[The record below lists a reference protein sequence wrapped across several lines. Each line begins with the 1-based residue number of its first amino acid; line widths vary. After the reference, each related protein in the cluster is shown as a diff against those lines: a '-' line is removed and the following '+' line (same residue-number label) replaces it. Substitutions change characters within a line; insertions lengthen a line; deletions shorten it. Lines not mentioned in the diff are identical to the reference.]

1 MDDLFFS
8 TILFIHVLKY
18 ILLLSTSTTTTTT
31 TTTTTNGYLRSEEV
45 VTHPVHLPSAGVSVT
60 QTARRLALPL
70 QVLLLHHTAE
80 REKNIFINFQTDFPG

>member
-18 ILLLSTSTTTTTT
+18 ILLLVTSTTTTT
-31 TTTTTNGYLRSEEV
+31 TTTTTNGYLRSEDV

>member
-8 TILFIHVLKY
+8 TILFIHVLNY
-18 ILLLSTSTTTTTT
+18 ILLLVTSTTTTT

-45 VTHPVHLPSAGVSVT
+45 VTHLVHLPSAGVSVT

>member
-1 MDDLFFS
+1 MDDLFFF

-18 ILLLSTSTTTTTT
+18 ILLLVTSTTTTT

-45 VTHPVHLPSAGVSVT
+45 VTHLVHLPSAGVSVT

>member
-1 MDDLFFS
+1 MINSFLL
-8 TILFIHVLKY
+8 ILFIHVLKY
-18 ILLLSTSTTTTTT
+18 ILLLSTSTTT

-45 VTHPVHLPSAGVSVT
+45 VTHPVHLPRAGVSVT

>member
-1 MDDLFFS
+1 MVNS
-8 TILFIHVLKY
+8 
-18 ILLLSTSTTTTTT
+18 

-45 VTHPVHLPSAGVSVT
+45 VTHLVHLPRAGVSVT

-70 QVLLLHHTAE
+70 QVLLLHHTEE

>member
-1 MDDLFFS
+1 MINSFLL
-8 TILFIHVLKY
+8 ILFIHVLKY
-18 ILLLSTSTTTTTT
+18 ILLLSTSTT